1 MPVAV
6 IISQGVSGPTAGM
19 GLRSLHWGPGSPQSS
34 LRHLTL
40 PLGRPGI
47 LSLSPAEAP
56 PSNQVHSLSE
66 TRILETQDQA
76 LEH

>member
-19 GLRSLHWGPGSPQSS
+19 GFSEVSSHWGPGSPQSS

-40 PLGRPGI
+40 PLGKTWDS
-47 LSLSPAEAP
+47 LLSPNEAP
-56 PSNQVHSLSE
+56 FLLTRSTVSLRPE
-66 TRILETQDQA
+66 F
-76 LEH
+76 